1 MDQTLLNTEL
11 VAAGAAGAAEA
22 AGVETSVKEYT
33 TFDDMGLPD
42 GLLRGIYA
50 FGFEK
55 PSKIQSKAIV
65 PMMEGRDL
73 IAQAQSGTGK
83 TGSFVIGSLAHF
95 NPEILKPQVLI
106 LVHVRE
112 LAQQIANVAK
122 AIGSPMKVNVLC
134 AVGGNSLRDDI
145 KSLESGAQFIVGTP
159 GRIYDLVNRNVLDR
173 SEIRVLIMDEADQ
186 MLEDLFYKQVM
197 CILEKGFP
205 QTTKVAL
212 FSATMPETV
221 IEVANKILNN
231 PVRILIPPTSVRLEG
246 IQQFYVVLQREDH
259 KFECICDL
267 YKHLNIT
274 QAVIFCNKRQ
284 KAEMLAEKMS
294 AQGYPITCLHGELEK
309 NERSRRMEQFTRGNT
324 RVMIATDII
333 ARGID
338 VQQISLVINYELPSN
353 RENYVHRIG
362 RAGRYGRKGTTIN
375 LLLPEEEEMMTD
387 ICDHYGM
394 KLEPLP
400 NDLSKLSV

>member
-1 MDQTLLNTEL
+1 MTDSAPPALPTCN
-11 VAAGAAGAAEA
+11 
-22 AGVETSVKEYT
+22 S
-33 TFDDMGLPD
+33 FDDMGLPD
-42 GLLRGIYA
+42 DLLRGIYQH
-50 FGFEK
+50 GFER
-55 PSKIQSKAIV
+55 PSQIQSKAIV
-65 PMMEGRDL
+65 PMVQGRDIL
-73 IAQAQSGTGK
+73 AQAQSGTGK
-83 TGSFVIGSLAHF
+83 TGTFVIGSLAHLD
-95 NPEILKPQVLI
+95 PTLKKPQVLI

-112 LAQQIANVAK
+112 LAQQIAKVAA
-122 AIGSPMKVNVLC
+122 AIGAVMKVKVLC
-134 AVGGNSLRDDI
+134 AVGGNSLREDI
-145 KSLESGAQFIVGTP
+145 RALEEGAQFIVGTP

-173 SEIRVLIMDEADQ
+173 NEVRMLIMDEADQ

-205 QTTKVAL
+205 EKTKVAL

-221 IEVANKILNN
+221 VAVADKILSD
-231 PVRILIPPTSVRLEG
+231 PVRILIPPTAVRLEG
-246 IQQFYVVLQREDH
+246 IQQFYINLDREDH

-284 KAEMLAEKMS
+284 KAEMLAEKMA

-309 NERSRRMEQFTRGNT
+309 GERARRMQQFINGST

-338 VQQISLVINYELPSN
+338 VQQISLVINYELPPN
-353 RENYVHRIG
+353 TENYVHRIG

-375 LLLPEEEEMMTD
+375 LLIPEEEGMMNEIATL
-387 ICDHYGM
+387 YGM
-394 KLEPLP
+394 ELKAFP
-400 NDLSKLSV
+400 NDVSNLAM

>member
-1 MDQTLLNTEL
+1 MLESTPDLPIADSFE
-11 VAAGAAGAAEA
+11 
-22 AGVETSVKEYT
+22 K
-33 TFDDMGLPD
+33 MGLPD
-42 GLLRGIYA
+42 DLLRSIYA
-50 FGFEK
+50 YGFEK
-55 PSKIQSKAIV
+55 PSQIQTRAIV
-65 PMMEGRDL
+65 PIVQGRDL

-83 TGSFVIGSLAHF
+83 TGTFVIGSLAHLV
-95 NPEILKPQVLI
+95 PSVKKPQVLV

-112 LAQQIANVAK
+112 LAQQIAKVALSLG
-122 AIGSPMKVNVLC
+122 AAMKVKVLC

-145 KSLESGAQFIVGTP
+145 RALEEGAQFIVGTP
-159 GRIYDLVNRNVLDR
+159 GRVFDLVNRNVLDR

-205 QTTKVAL
+205 TTTKVAL
-212 FSATMPETV
+212 FSATMPEKV
-221 IEVANKILNN
+221 VEVANKILND
-231 PVRILIPPTSVRLEG
+231 PVRILIPPTAVRLEG
-246 IQQFYVVLQREDH
+246 IQQFYINLDREDH

-284 KAEMLAEKMS
+284 KAEMLAEKMG

-309 NERSRRMEQFTRGNT
+309 GERARRMEQFIKGST

-338 VQQISLVINYELPSN
+338 VQQISLVINYELPTN
-353 RENYVHRIG
+353 TENYVHRIG

-375 LLLPEEEEMMTD
+375 LLLPEEEGAMTD
-387 ICDHYGM
+387 ISNLYGM
-394 KLEPLP
+394 VLERFPE
-400 NDLSKLSV
+400 DTSKLAL

>member
-1 MDQTLLNTEL
+1 MEPTSALTDS
-11 VAAGAAGAAEA
+11 
-22 AGVETSVKEYT
+22 ETPVTAS
-33 TFDDMGLPD
+33 FDEMGLPD
-42 GLLRGIYA
+42 DLLRGIYGH
-50 FGFEK
+50 GFER
-55 PSKIQSKAIV
+55 PSQIQSRGIV
-65 PMMEGRDL
+65 PMVQGRDL

-83 TGSFVIGSLAHF
+83 TGTFVIGSLSRVNAA
-95 NPEILKPQVLI
+95 IKKPQVLV

-112 LAQQIANVAK
+112 LAQQIEKVAFK
-122 AIGSPMKVNVLC
+122 IGSAMKVKVLC

-145 KSLESGAQFIVGTP
+145 RSLEEGAQFIVGTP
-159 GRIYDLVNRNVLDR
+159 GRIFDLVNRNVLDR
-173 SEIRVLIMDEADQ
+173 SEMRVLIMDEADQ

-205 QTTKVAL
+205 STTTVAL
-212 FSATMPETV
+212 FSATMPDKV
-221 IEVANKILNN
+221 VEVANKILND
-231 PVRILIPPTSVRLEG
+231 PVRILIPPTAVRLEG
-246 IQQFYVVLQREDH
+246 IQQFYINLDREDH

-284 KAEMLAEKMS
+284 KAEMLAEKMA

-309 NERSRRMEQFTRGNT
+309 VERARRMEQVISGST

-338 VQQISLVINYELPSN
+338 VQQLSLVINYELPTN
-353 RENYVHRIG
+353 TENYVHRIG

-375 LLLPEEEEMMTD
+375 LLLPEEERAMTE
-387 ICDHYGM
+387 ISSVYGM
-394 KLEPLP
+394 VLTPFP
-400 NDLSKLSV
+400 DDTSKLAL

>member
-1 MDQTLLNTEL
+1 M
-11 VAAGAAGAAEA
+11 
-22 AGVETSVKEYT
+22 TSVLESTPDLPIADSFEK
-33 TFDDMGLPD
+33 MGLPD
-42 GLLRGIYA
+42 DLLRSIYA
-50 FGFEK
+50 YGFEK
-55 PSKIQSKAIV
+55 PSQIQTRAIV
-65 PMMEGRDL
+65 PIVQGRDL

-83 TGSFVIGSLAHF
+83 TGTFVIGSLAHLV
-95 NPEILKPQVLI
+95 PSVKKPQVLV

-112 LAQQIANVAK
+112 LAQQIAKVALSLG
-122 AIGSPMKVNVLC
+122 AAMKVKVLC

-145 KSLESGAQFIVGTP
+145 RALEEGAQFIVGTP
-159 GRIYDLVNRNVLDR
+159 GRVFDLVNRNVLDR

-205 QTTKVAL
+205 TTTKVAL
-212 FSATMPETV
+212 FSATMPEKV
-221 IEVANKILNN
+221 VEVANKILND
-231 PVRILIPPTSVRLEG
+231 PVRILIPPTAVRLEG
-246 IQQFYVVLQREDH
+246 IQQFYINLDREDH

-284 KAEMLAEKMS
+284 KAEMLAEKMG

-309 NERSRRMEQFTRGNT
+309 GERARRMEQFIKGST

-338 VQQISLVINYELPSN
+338 VQQISLVINYELPTN
-353 RENYVHRIG
+353 TENYVHRIG

-375 LLLPEEEEMMTD
+375 LLLPEEEGAMTD
-387 ICDHYGM
+387 ISNLYGM
-394 KLEPLP
+394 VLERFPE
-400 NDLSKLSV
+400 DTSKLAL